1 MRGFYQKLCVTD
13 CMASEILR
21 SSKAGVIPENIKAL
35 QEGIIEAALSQP
47 PESIEQ
53 ASRSFEWISTNEI
66 PSPALSEKST
76 TPAGFVIEPMEYLAA
91 AEVNQAQGGELVPL
105 SELTSALRNQNA
117 RGKQGLDS
125 FLQTGIQESLRS
137 FKLKPG
143 TKSPPPEILEP
154 LNDLLSPDQIRNLN
168 TSRLQPS
175 IDAVNEL
182 YSTLKKVQNGVMH
195 LELNRLRMI
204 RA

>member
-1 MRGFYQKLCVTD
+1 
-13 CMASEILR
+13 
-21 SSKAGVIPENIKAL
+21 
-35 QEGIIEAALSQP
+35 
-47 PESIEQ
+47 
-53 ASRSFEWISTNEI
+53 
-66 PSPALSEKST
+66 
-76 TPAGFVIEPMEYLAA
+76 MEYLAA